1 MELLDVYNQD
11 RNFIGKVISY
21 EQLNKDLNEDEFCL
35 MTILA
40 IFNEDNEM
48 LIHKRQATK
57 ARFPNLWDVTIGGI
71 VLSGETTQMTIE
83 RNLLEKLN
91 YKYDFSK
98 VIPNFV
104 VNVNKWF
111 CDVYTIKQN
120 IDINEIK
127 VEYQDVQS
135 LIWASKEEVL
145 QLIEEEKFVN
155 YNRGFIELLFSQN
168 FKRGIL
174 D

>member
-21 EQLNKDLNEDEFCL
+21 NQINKDLNDNEFCL

-57 ARFPNLWDVTIGGI
+57 PRFPNLWDVSVGGI
-71 VLSGETTQMTIE
+71 TYSGETTQMAIE
-83 RNLLEKLN
+83 RNLLDKLN
-91 YKYDFSK
+91 YKYDLSK
-98 VIPNFV
+98 MIPNFT

-111 CDVYTIKQN
+111 CDVYTIKED
-120 IDINEIK
+120 IDINDIK
-127 VEYQDVQS
+127 VEYQDVQN
-135 LIWASKEEVL
+135 LIWASKEEVI
-145 QLIEEEKFVN
+145 QLIEEEKFVK
-155 YNRGFIELLFSQN
+155 YNKGFIELLFNQN
-168 FKRGIL
+168 LKRGIL